1 MQLAL
6 PLLDAGEDA
15 SRIVL
20 GAANT
25 AAVQALAKPSA
36 WPFGTAILAGPPRS
50 GKSLLGRWFAARHP
64 AAEVVD
70 EAEHV
75 PEVDL
80 FHIWNRVQER
90 GHPLLLITGDEV
102 WQVSLADLRS
112 RLASALHLAVELPDD
127 AMLASLIDLHAERRR
142 LVLGEGAATYLAARI
157 RRSYAAAETV
167 VAEID
172 RLSLQRKLAPTRA
185 IWREALEALEQ
196 PEQSRLC

>member
-15 SRIVL
+15 SRIVV
-20 GAANT
+20 GAPNN
-25 AAVQALAKPSA
+25 AAVQALTRPSA

-50 GKSLLGRWFAARHP
+50 GKTLLGRWFAAQHP

-70 EAEHV
+70 EAERV
-75 PEVDL
+75 PEADL
-80 FHIWNRVQER
+80 FHVWNRVQER
-90 GHPLLLITGDEV
+90 GCPLLLITGDEA

-112 RLASALHLAVELPDD
+112 RLAAALHLTVGLPDD

-142 LVLGEGAATYLAARI
+142 LALGEGAATYLAARVS
-157 RRSYAAAETV
+157 RSYAAAEAV

-172 RLSLQRKLAPTRA
+172 RLSLQRKVAPTRA
-185 IWREALEALEQ
+185 IWREALEQ
-196 PEQSRLC
+196 PERSRLW